1 MTAVPALLKPRVRGF
16 TLIELLAVLAVIGM
30 AGAVVLLTLP
40 GDEQVL
46 TREAERFGARLVR
59 AQEEAILGTRAI
71 EVTATGEGY
80 GFTRQRFAE
89 WEPLTERPFGNLL
102 WEEGTHAQLPR
113 DQPQVTFHFDPTG
126 LASEQS
132 LTLSRD
138 RSALRIAVD
147 VSGKVLIDVPPG

>member
-1 MTAVPALLKPRVRGF
+1 MQALRKPRARGF

-30 AGAVVLLTLP
+30 AGAAVLLTLP

-46 TREAERFGARLVR
+46 VREAERFGARLVR

-71 EVTATGEGY
+71 EVTATSEGY
-80 GFTRQRFAE
+80 GFTRQHFTN
-89 WEPLTERPFGNLL
+89 WEPLTERPFGNVL
-102 WEEGTHAQLPR
+102 WQEGTQAQLTR
-113 DQPQVTFHFDPTG
+113 EQPQVTFHFDPTG

-138 RSALRIAVD
+138 RSTLRIAVD
-147 VSGKVLIDVPPG
+147 VSGKVMIDVPRG